1 MEQGRTRRRRRL
13 AAGAALFAAL
23 SLAACGSAVAAQPA
37 PPAQA
42 TAHAV
47 GPGARPADAPFNVTD
62 QITDRAGVLG
72 DVAALQDDLDKLRSE
87 HGLQLFVVYVNGFD
101 GASGETWTQQ
111 TFAESGMG
119 GDDVLMAVAVQDRRY
134 GTYTTSESGLTP
146 EEDSAVRSQYI
157 EPELADDDWAG
168 AVVAAAEGYGRAAS
182 GDISA
187 DEGSDSGGGG
197 FPWWVLVPAGG
208 AAALFA
214 LSRRRASRRRG
225 QPGQVPEGAPVPLP
239 TEELRRRAA
248 AALVDVDDAIRS
260 SAEELSFA
268 EAQFGVQATRPF
280 KEALEAARAHAGEAF
295 ALQRQLDDD
304 EAAGQL
310 DEATRRAR
318 LERIIELAW
327 GADQSLDAQE
337 AEFERL
343 RDLQATIP
351 QFLAELRVRL
361 GEVRRRLPVA
371 EQELAGLAAQYPAEA
386 LRTVSG
392 NVTQAQQLLSS
403 AEDFVA
409 TGERHLQ
416 ERDDRPAAVAAARAA
431 EEAIG
436 QADQLLTSVAGA
448 RQELADAVARI
459 DAALASI
466 SSDVADAE
474 RLGADDQL
482 TQTALA
488 AAREAIALGTATRR
502 GGDPLAALRA
512 LGRAEKDLDNALAR
526 YRAEEERSERS
537 KQILEQRMVQVR
549 ARLAS
554 IDELISSRRGA
565 VGSPARQHIA
575 NAFRL
580 YDEAVA
586 RAAGDAISAGALL
599 DQAEAAG
606 EQALRAAQDDIDQ
619 WGGPGGPGVPG
630 GPVGRRAGSH
640 GLDLGSLILG
650 GILSGGFGGFG
661 GGRRG
666 GGWGGSQGGFGGHVG
681 GGGFGGG
688 GRF

>member
-1 MEQGRTRRRRRL
+1 VEQGSARQVRML
-13 AAGAALFAAL
+13 AAAAV
-23 SLAACGSAVAAQPA
+23 VAASLTVAASTGSDAAESFPR
-37 PPAQA
+37 
-42 TAHAV
+42 HAAGEV
-47 GPGARPADAPFNVTD
+47 LARAADAPFNVTE

-72 DVAALQDDLDKLRSE
+72 GEVEALQTTLDELRSE
-87 HGLQLFVVYVNGFD
+87 HGLQLFVVYVNSFD
-101 GASGETWTQQ
+101 GASGETWAQQ

-168 AVVAAAEGYGRAAS
+168 AVRAAAEGYGRAAS
-182 GDISA
+182 GDVST
-187 DEGSDSGGGG
+187 DGGSNSGGSDSGGGG

-214 LSRRRASRRRG
+214 LSRRRASSRRG
-225 QPGQVPEGAPVPLP
+225 QPGQAPEGVPAPLP

-260 SAEELSFA
+260 SAEELAFA
-268 EAQFGVQATRPF
+268 EAQFGVQATRRF
-280 KEALEAARAHAGEAF
+280 KDALEVARAHAGEAF
-295 ALQRQLDDD
+295 ALQRQMDDD
-304 EAAGQL
+304 EASGQL

-409 TGERHLQ
+409 TGERHLT

-459 DAALASI
+459 DVALGSI

-482 TQTALA
+482 TQTALS
-488 AAREAIALGTATRR
+488 AAREAIALGTATRQ

-512 LGRAEKDLDNALAR
+512 LGRAEKNLDNALAR

-537 KQILEQRMVQVR
+537 RQILEQRMAQVR

-565 VGSPARQHIA
+565 VGSLARQHIA
-575 NAFRL
+575 HAFRL

-630 GPVGRRAGSH
+630 GPVGPRAGSR
-640 GLDLGSLILG
+640 GLDLTSLILG
-650 GILSGGFGGFG
+650 GILSGGFG

>member
-1 MEQGRTRRRRRL
+1 M
-13 AAGAALFAAL
+13 
-23 SLAACGSAVAAQPA
+23 
-37 PPAQA
+37 
-42 TAHAV
+42 
-47 GPGARPADAPFNVTD
+47 
-62 QITDRAGVLG
+62 
-72 DVAALQDDLDKLRSE
+72 
-87 HGLQLFVVYVNGFD
+87 
-101 GASGETWTQQ
+101 
-111 TFAESGMG
+111 
-119 GDDVLMAVAVQDRRY
+119 
-134 GTYTTSESGLTP
+134 
-146 EEDSAVRSQYI
+146 
-157 EPELADDDWAG
+157 
-168 AVVAAAEGYGRAAS
+168 
-182 GDISA
+182 
-187 DEGSDSGGGG
+187 
-197 FPWWVLVPAGG
+197 
-208 AAALFA
+208 
-214 LSRRRASRRRG
+214 
-225 QPGQVPEGAPVPLP
+225 
-239 TEELRRRAA
+239 
-248 AALVDVDDAIRS
+248 
-260 SAEELSFA
+260 
-268 EAQFGVQATRPF
+268 
-280 KEALEAARAHAGEAF
+280 
-295 ALQRQLDDD
+295 
-304 EAAGQL
+304 
-310 DEATRRAR
+310 
-318 LERIIELAW
+318 
-327 GADQSLDAQE
+327 
-337 AEFERL
+337 
-343 RDLQATIP
+343 
-351 QFLAELRVRL
+351 
-361 GEVRRRLPVA
+361 
-371 EQELAGLAAQYPAEA
+371 
-386 LRTVSG
+386 
-392 NVTQAQQLLSS
+392 
-403 AEDFVA
+403 
-409 TGERHLQ
+409 
-416 ERDDRPAAVAAARAA
+416 AAARAA

-448 RQELADAVARI
+448 RQELADAAARI

-630 GPVGRRAGSH
+630 GPVGHRAGSH